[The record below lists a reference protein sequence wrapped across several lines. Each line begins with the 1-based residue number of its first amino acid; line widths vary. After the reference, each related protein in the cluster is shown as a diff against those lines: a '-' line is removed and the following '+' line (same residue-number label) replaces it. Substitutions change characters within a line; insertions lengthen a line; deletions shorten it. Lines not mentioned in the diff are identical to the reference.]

1 MIKKARLIHPEQS
14 VTALGGI
21 VLSLYTTR
29 IYTMSFTLYS
39 VFIIA
44 VTNVEQ
50 DIKSLRKDFAKL
62 KNATC
67 TAVENKGIGVRKFI
81 NRIVDLPVN
90 LERQDKE
97 FFIERA
103 DVIRKSESVPAVFDR
118 LRFHWDYLHPDI
130 YGHLIDEFSLTDV
143 SPTLTNYQNELDLFL
158 SQTLLTEFCKVEGE
172 GESVD
177 PPSNFKY
184 LVTTH
189 LCPPPVYLRHVEV
202 FRRKFANYCGLKS
215 CAVMVV
221 GIVEGSIVIT
231 MLVPESVESTIRS
244 LDPEFIKVHS
254 ITHIM
259 FKGFTVYSQVSI
271 ELEVYI

>member
-1 MIKKARLIHPEQS
+1 
-14 VTALGGI
+14 
-21 VLSLYTTR
+21 
-29 IYTMSFTLYS
+29 MSFTLYS

-44 VTNVEQ
+44 GTNVEQ
-50 DIKSLRKDFAKL
+50 DIKSLRRDFAKL
-62 KNATC
+62 KTAAC
-67 TAVENKGIGVRKFI
+67 TAVESMGIGVRKFI
-81 NRIVDLPVN
+81 DRIVDLPVN
-90 LERQDKE
+90 LEKRDEE

-143 SPTLTNYQNELDLFL
+143 SPTLTNYQRELDLFL
-158 SQTLLTEFCKVEGE
+158 DRTLLTEFCKVEGK
-172 GESVD
+172 GESID
-177 PPSNFKY
+177 RPANFAV

-189 LCPPPVYLRHVEV
+189 LRPPPVYLRDVEV
-202 FRRKFANYCGLKS
+202 FRRKFAHYCGLKS

-231 MLVPESVESTIRS
+231 MLVPESIESTIRS
-244 LDPEFIKVHS
+244 LDPGFIKVHS

-259 FKGFTVYSQVSI
+259 YKVFTVYSQVSI
-271 ELEVYI
+271 ELEVYVFIGIH